1 MQVENKSACI
11 IGFQI
16 LHRFELLSVGKT
28 KKNGLWNSLI
38 LIEDFTFRRTLGLSL
53 IPCSRG
59 FRIGVGIRGTL
70 SERID
75 ERS

>member
-11 IGFQI
+11 IGFQV
-16 LHRFELLSVGKT
+16 RFELLSVGKT